1 MRTLLF
7 AILTSVSVSAAAQ
20 AQSSLG
26 ITGAAFSLGMVE
38 DEGGDYRGDAR
49 AVVDVAITDVHG
61 FQGDLGFSDSQS
73 GLVGTVATHLYM
85 APREGQKYGLFA
97 ALSDVDGRS
106 MLYGS
111 FGAEGMLAFGNN
123 TVVEARAGLGWADT
137 DGLDY
142 IFGGFT
148 VAQALSPAFEI
159 EISLDIAEFDE
170 PSLSAVSYDAGLRA
184 QYSPEGSPWG
194 AYASV
199 THSGLTGR
207 DGSGGDTRIGLGL
220 TLSLGTAGGVNPH
233 TRPFRT
239 PDPVA
244 PLLRRG
250 LW

>member
-7 AILTSVSVSAAAQ
+7 LCLMSFSVPAF

-38 DEGGDYRGDAR
+38 DEGGEYRGQAS

-61 FQGDLGFSDSQS
+61 FQGDLGFSDSLS
-73 GLVGTVATHLYM
+73 GTIGTVATHLYM

-111 FGAEGMLAFGNN
+111 FGAEGMLSLGDS
-123 TVVEARAGLGWADT
+123 TVVEARGGLGWADV

-142 IFGGFT
+142 IFGGLSI
-148 VAQALSPAFEI
+148 AQALSPAVDI
-159 EISLDIAEFDE
+159 ELSLDVADFDE
-170 PSLSAVSYDAGLRA
+170 AGFSATAYDAGLTAR
-184 QYSPEGSPWG
+184 YSPEGSPWG
-194 AYASV
+194 AYASL
-199 THSGLTGR
+199 THSGLTG
-207 DGSGGDTRIGLGL
+207 DNSASGGTRLGLGL
-220 TLSLGTAGGVNPH
+220 TLSLGSVGGVDPH